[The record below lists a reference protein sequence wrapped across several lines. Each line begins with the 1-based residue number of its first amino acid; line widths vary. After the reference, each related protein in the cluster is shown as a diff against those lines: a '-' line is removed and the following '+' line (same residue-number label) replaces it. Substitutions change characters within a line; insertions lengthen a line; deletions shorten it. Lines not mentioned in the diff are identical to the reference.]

1 MRYSYIVP
9 QFFSYHCTQRTIEII
24 YFLTFCGEKIYL
36 LNHYTLKT
44 NMKNIRYET
53 KKDFL
58 YIKGKTNK
66 NWADPHTFFEKFAIK
81 HFFYENWGDLNTFFL
96 TIVERGFKVAYLL
109 SSRNTTKSNRE
120 ILILLDYSTMLHRT
134 IIHKVGGIQRSSV
147 ICFQCFKL

>member
-66 NWADPHTFFEKFAIK
+66 NWADPHSLFEKFAIK
-81 HFFYENWGDLNTFFL
+81 HFFYENWGDLNTFF
-96 TIVERGFKVAYLL
+96 FKLL
-109 SSRNTTKSNRE
+109 SRGGLKWLISYHLAIQQKVTEKSS
-120 ILILLDYSTMLHRT
+120 YYWT
-134 IIHKVGGIQRSSV
+134 IAP
-147 ICFQCFKL
+147 CCTELYT

>member
-36 LNHYTLKT
+36 LNHYTLIT
-44 NMKNIRYET
+44 NMKNIRYEA

-58 YIKGKTNK
+58 CIKGKTNK

-81 HFFYENWGDLNTFFL
+81 HFFYENWGDLNTFFFYYL
-96 TIVERGFKVAYLL
+96 SRGGLKWLISYHLAIQQKVTEKSSYYWTIAPCCTELY
-109 SSRNTTKSNRE
+109 T
-120 ILILLDYSTMLHRT
+120 
-134 IIHKVGGIQRSSV
+134 
-147 ICFQCFKL
+147 

>member
-36 LNHYTLKT
+36 LNHYTLIT
-44 NMKNIRYET
+44 NMKNIRYEA

-58 YIKGKTNK
+58 CIKGKTNK
-66 NWADPHTFFEKFAIK
+66 NWADSHTLFEKFAIK
-81 HFFYENWGDLNTFFL
+81 HFFCENWGDLNTFFFL
-96 TIVERGFKVAYLL
+96 LFVERGFKVAYLL

-120 ILILLDYSTMLHRT
+120 IVILLDYSTMLHRT
-134 IIHKVGGIQRSSV
+134 IYIK
-147 ICFQCFKL
+147 